1 VSEKTDKVLK
11 AGEIEAKISGLEGKV
26 SESVIE
32 KLKEELLTSELR
44 KSELETIIKEVERKY
59 EFAQV
64 EPGEAVGILAAQSIG
79 EPGTQMTMR
88 TFHYA
93 GVAELNVT
101 LGLPR
106 IMEIV
111 DARKEP
117 ATPMT
122 TIYLDEENRSE
133 REKARKIANLLEV
146 INFGN
151 ITEKSE
157 TNMLDYTIT
166 FYLDKDAM
174 KKREIEVEDVVKTLG
189 KAKVKVEDFSNDKIK
204 AKGDKE
210 ELRALRRT
218 IVKASGTHI
227 KGIKGIE
234 RAVVRKEG
242 EEYVIYTEGSNLKEV
257 FKIEGIDKSR
267 TKTNSII
274 EIEKTLGVEA
284 ARSAIIRE
292 IMETLNEQGLKV
304 DVRHIML
311 VGDAMTVD
319 GDVKAIGRHG
329 ISGDRASVLDR
340 AAFEITV
347 DNLLTAG
354 LRGEY
359 EELNG
364 VVKNVI
370 VGQPIRLGTGM
381 VELIMKRD
389 GAKVEKK

>member
-1 VSEKTDKVLK
+1 MSEKILTKKEAEEKIDELK
-11 AGEIEAKISGLEGKV
+11 GKV

-32 KLKEELLTSELR
+32 KLKEELPGSELP
-44 KSELETIIKEVERKY
+44 KSELEAIIKEVERKY

-64 EPGEAVGILAAQSIG
+64 EPGEAVGIMAAQSIG

-117 ATPMT
+117 ATPMM
-122 TIYLDEENRSE
+122 TIYLDEENRGE
-133 REKARKIANLLEV
+133 REKARKIANLLEM

-151 ITEKSE
+151 ITEKTE

-174 KKREIEVEDVVKTLG
+174 KKREISAEEVAKTLSKG
-189 KAKVKVEDFSNDKIK
+189 KVKVEDFSDDKIK
-204 AKGDKE
+204 AKGEKE

-218 IVKASGTHI
+218 IIKASGTHI
-227 KGIKGIE
+227 KGVKGIE

-274 EIEKTLGVEA
+274 EIEKTLGIEA
-284 ARSAIIRE
+284 ARAAIIHE

-370 VGQPIRLGTGM
+370 VGQPIKLGTGM

-389 GAKVEKK
+389 GAKGEKK

>member
-1 VSEKTDKVLK
+1 VSEKLLSGEKIEEKINMLK
-11 AGEIEAKISGLEGKV
+11 GKV
-26 SESVIE
+26 PDSVIDT
-32 KLKEELLTSELR
+32 LKEAFLGA
-44 KSELETIIKEVERKY
+44 ELEKSDLDRIIGEVERKY
-59 EFAQV
+59 EFARV
-64 EPGEAVGILAAQSIG
+64 EPGEAVGVMAAQSIG

-106 IMEIV
+106 IMELV

-117 ATPMT
+117 ATPMMT
-122 TIYLDEENRSE
+122 VYLDEKKRKS
-133 REKARKIANLLEV
+133 RDDARKIALLLEA
-146 INFGN
+146 ITFDN
-151 ITEKSE
+151 ITERHE
-157 TNMLDYTIT
+157 TNLLDYTIT
-166 FYLDKDAM
+166 FYLDKDEM
-174 KKREIEVEDVVKTLG
+174 KKREIDVEDVVKMLG
-189 KAKVKVEDFSNDKIK
+189 KAKIKVEDFSSDRIK
-204 AKGDKE
+204 VKGEKQ
-210 ELRALRRT
+210 ELRALRKT
-218 IVKASGTHI
+218 ILKALDTHI

-242 EEYVIYTEGSNLKEV
+242 DEYVLYTEGSNLKEV

-274 EIEKTLGVEA
+274 EIEKTLGIEA
-284 ARSAIIRE
+284 ARAAIINE
-292 IMETLNEQGLKV
+292 ILDTLNEQGLKV
-304 DVRHIML
+304 DVRHVML

-329 ISGDRASVLDR
+329 ISGGRSSVLDR

-370 VGQPIRLGTGM
+370 VGQPIKLGTGM
-381 VELIMKRD
+381 VELVMKRD
-389 GAKVEKK
+389 GTRVEKK